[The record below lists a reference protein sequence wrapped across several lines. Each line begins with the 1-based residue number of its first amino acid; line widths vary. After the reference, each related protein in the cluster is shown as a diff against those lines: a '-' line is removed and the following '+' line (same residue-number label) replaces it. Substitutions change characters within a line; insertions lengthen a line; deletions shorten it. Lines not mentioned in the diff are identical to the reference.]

1 MFATLVC
8 LFIFLFIVHN
18 IGNFVLIKLV
28 SKEKENYS
36 FFDVYFLGLAFV
48 SSFLI
53 IWSLFLPTNYI
64 ALLILLILAIFFFYK
79 NFKYYKNLIT
89 KKLSNKY
96 SLIIYI
102 LLLLGILC
110 IGIVLPQN
118 YDTNLYHVQAILW
131 NENYRVVPGLANFYD
146 RLGFNSSIFVI
157 NAAFSFTFL
166 YQQMFFVVATGSF
179 FMLTGFILRNI
190 LLQDNI
196 LKKIF
201 LFLFIFYFTQQYL
214 PNISSPDADILSN
227 IIFSYLI
234 ITLLLDYNKIEKK
247 YLLFITLPLYCVT
260 IKLSTLP
267 IILLCISIFF
277 FKFSLKNSLKFLSLS
292 FVIFLFPWLIRNII
306 ISGYIIYPNAS
317 IDIFNFDWK
326 VPIQYVEIT
335 KNWVYSFGR
344 NPFKYYEE
352 VLSLSL
358 SDWTLVWWNNA
369 LFKTRVLMI
378 LCCISPIITLLIIWR
393 KHKTNKFISLTFL
406 TSLSSFLLWF
416 FTAPDIRFSYGVLLL
431 LALFPIALLTYK
443 NNKFEL
449 VFKTLIVLFLV
460 YFTYS
465 SYELLQKQY
474 YNKSFSTYVYLP
486 KDYYYLKYERRIK
499 YDTIELNTKKG
510 KKLILYSAIGETS
523 TYDNF
528 PCTTNYKGGLQLRG
542 EDLQSGFVKK

>member
-8 LFIFLFIVHN
+8 LFIFLFIVFN
-18 IGNFVLIKLV
+18 IGNYVLIKLV

-36 FFDVYFLGLAFV
+36 FFDVYFFGLAIV

-64 ALLILLILAIFFFYK
+64 SLLLLFILAIFFFYK
-79 NFKYYKNLIT
+79 SFKYYKTYLIN
-89 KKLSNKY
+89 KLTNKY
-96 SLIIYI
+96 SLIIFI

-110 IGIVLPQN
+110 IAIVLPQN
-118 YDTNLYHVQAILW
+118 YDTNFYHVQAILW

-157 NAAFSFTFL
+157 NAVFSFTFL
-166 YQQMFFVVATGSF
+166 YQQMFFVVVTGSF
-179 FMLTGFILRNI
+179 FMFTGFMLRNI
-190 LLQDNI
+190 LFQDNI
-196 LKKIF
+196 FKKIF

-234 ITLLLDYNKIEKK
+234 ITLILDYKQIEKK

-267 IILLCISIFF
+267 IVLLCISIFF
-277 FKFSLKNSLKFLSLS
+277 FKFSFKNSLKFLSLS
-292 FVIFLFPWLIRNII
+292 FVIFLLPWLIRNII
-306 ISGYIIYPNAS
+306 ISGYIIYPNAT
-317 IDIFNFDWK
+317 IDVFNFDWK
-326 VPIQYVEIT
+326 VPIQYVEVT
-335 KNWVYSFGR
+335 KNWVYSWGR
-344 NPFKYYEE
+344 IPFKYYEE
-352 VLSLSL
+352 VLSHPLSE
-358 SDWTLVWWNNA
+358 WTLVWWNNA
-369 LFKTRVLMI
+369 LFKTKVFMI
-378 LCCISPIITLLIIWR
+378 LCSISPIITILIW
-393 KHKTNKFISLTFL
+393 KKFKTNKFIFLAFIISLF
-406 TSLSSFLLWF
+406 SFLLWF
-416 FTAPDIRFSYGVLLL
+416 FSAPDIRFSYGVILL

-443 NNKFEL
+443 NNKFQL

-460 YFTYS
+460 NFTHS

-474 YNKSFSTYVYLP
+474 YNKSFSTYIYLP
-486 KDYYYLKYERRIK
+486 KDYYYLKYERRVK
-499 YDTIELNTKKG
+499 YDSIELNTKKG
-510 KKLILYSAIGETS
+510 KKLILYSAIGDTN

-542 EDLQSGFVKK
+542 EDLQSGFKKQ